1 MKKIIDFINWYGLP
15 LFIFNIIIMVVTA
28 VVENPVLLMFI
39 MFTTVIAYTDNKKQ
53 KQLEEE
59 FKNYVKISNYEY
71 HYKGAAY

>member
-39 MFTTVIAYTDNKKQ
+39 MFTTVIAYTDNKKR
-53 KQLEEE
+53 KEIEEE

-71 HYKGAAY
+71 WYKGAAC